1 MFETGRHHAD
11 YLHCLSVK
19 LNRASDYAW
28 IASETT
34 RPKTIGQDN
43 HVVRARLELF
53 RFKDTAVR
61 RRHSKHGKEIGGA
74 CQAEQTFRRLSL
86 SGHIT
91 ARKVVGGH
99 LLEDRILV
107 VMVEEIC
114 RRKRP
119 VLRVWGRAPYSH
131 QLFGLR
137 IRQRAK

>member
-1 MFETGRHHAD
+1 MGPKGAD
-11 YLHCLSVK
+11 VRNREASRRLPPLSFR
-19 LNRASDYAW
+19 RAESC
-28 IASETT
+28 
-34 RPKTIGQDN
+34 
-43 HVVRARLELF
+43 VRLCLELF

-114 RRKRP
+114 RRKWP
-119 VLRVWGRAPYSH
+119 VL
-131 QLFGLR
+131 
-137 IRQRAK
+137 